1 MSKKIYLYF
10 LYRQIVYHQLINSHT
25 GLITSSLHKRN
36 KSNVVPENNESNKQF
51 RLTRKVGEKVV
62 ETVLLEFLEN
72 GARFEEKKDTSEGMP
87 RKILY
92 GNTQNP
98 TSNEE
103 MVKNKDSQ
111 DAIDLQQNASL
122 SKIQTPLKTNL
133 SPLNTSQLQS
143 TGFK

>member
-1 MSKKIYLYF
+1 
-10 LYRQIVYHQLINSHT
+10 
-25 GLITSSLHKRN
+25 
-36 KSNVVPENNESNKQF
+36 
-51 RLTRKVGEKVV
+51 
-62 ETVLLEFLEN
+62 
-72 GARFEEKKDTSEGMP
+72 MP

-133 SPLNTSQLQS
+133 NPLNTSQLQS
-143 TGFK
+143 TGLK